1 MRQHKA
7 NHALASIKS
16 ALHFRFSMSVFF
28 LFLAKFLLDS
38 FSFVGLFFC
47 FSSIRF
53 FFEEIFRSRFTR
65 LDLNEATI
73 LLSESRFLSLAVTPW
88 KNYWYWSK
96 NHAVISFTGIVIRAT
111 NLNHWITS
119 NLKKKMTNNIGKI
132 WHDSTLSEMT
142 HINSITSKIQLPLI
156 HRYTK

>member
-1 MRQHKA
+1 MHSLQLSQRYISVFLCPFFFVSRKNFA
-7 NHALASIKS
+7 WLF
-16 ALHFRFSMSVFF
+16 LLCWFVFF
-28 LFLAKFLLDS
+28 LFFFDS
-38 FSFVGLFFC
+38 
-47 FSSIRF
+47 I

-65 LDLNEATI
+65 LNSNKATI
-73 LLSESRFLSLAVTPW
+73 LLLESGFLSLTANPW

-111 NLNHWITS
+111 DLKTIQSLNHI
-119 NLKKKMTNNIGKI
+119 KIEKKMTNDIGKI
-132 WHDSTLSEMT
+132 WHNSTLSEMT